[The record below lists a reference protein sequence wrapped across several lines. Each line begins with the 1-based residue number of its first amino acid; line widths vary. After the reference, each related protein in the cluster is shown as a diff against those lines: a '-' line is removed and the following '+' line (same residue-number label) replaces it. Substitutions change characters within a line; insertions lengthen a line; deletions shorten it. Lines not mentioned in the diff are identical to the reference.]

1 MVERHATLEKKSWV
15 HMDCCEEARHKTEK
29 GRGLACCYLVSAVSR
44 NRQQDQ
50 TSGGLEVEAGT
61 KLHGQAVGA
70 SQQQ

>member
-1 MVERHATLEKKSWV
+1 MDERHVTLEKKSWV

-29 GRGLACCYLVSAVSR
+29 GCGLTYCCLVSAGSR
-44 NRQQDQ
+44 NHQQDQ
-50 TSGGLEVEAGT
+50 TSGGPEVEAGT